1 MLKSLKNTRRDIRS
15 YYAQTCP
22 IIPGKPG
29 PIEPFSPRCLGESLE
44 IWQAVDAY
52 AERSF
57 RYDMGG
63 IDGRVF
69 GPGEVEDAVALFRWI
84 LWTITP
90 AQWQA
95 MGVGYGDRMRAL
107 QIVRGRLKRMHWRD
121 RQTTT
126 GSRKATRRYRSYK
139 ASMSIAAPSPVAV
152 AMAVE
157 NATVNGLRGR
167 RPGAGR
173 PSIETRTVSAQT
185 ARAAI
190 VGEPTREVVVGPV
203 AVDGGIAHIETDGRM
218 KEVEIR
224 SVAFTFYT
232 GERID
237 GKWMANGGSEQLEEI
252 ETAYRMVASTSRVE
266 YPRTFVAEAVDVG
279 TAVDRFTPA
288 QTPNPEPWTTEQRG
302 WRNTSRE
309 TVRGQ
314 AVAGDREAYREAL
327 TEYYNTDKPLVAGDP
342 RRVRIVARWK
352 LRALV
357 NASR

>member
-1 MLKSLKNTRRDIRS
+1 MVKSLKNARRDIRS
-15 YYAQTCP
+15 YYAETCP

-29 PIEPFSPRCLGESLE
+29 PVEPFSPRCFGETVE
-44 IWQAVDAY
+44 VWQAVDSY

-63 IDGRVF
+63 IDGRTF

-121 RQTTT
+121 RQTAS

-157 NATVNGLRGR
+157 NASVNGLRGR

-173 PSIETRTVSAQT
+173 PSMETRTVSAQT

-190 VGEPTREVVVGPV
+190 VGEPMAEVVVGPV
-203 AVDGGIAHIETDGRM
+203 AVDGGIAHVETDGKMR
-218 KEVEIR
+218 EVEIR
-224 SVAFTFYT
+224 SVAFTFHT
-232 GERID
+232 GERVN
-237 GKWMANGGSEQLEEI
+237 GKWVPDGLWEQLEEI
-252 ETAYRMVASTSRVE
+252 ETAYRMVSSTSRVE
-266 YPRTFVAEAVDVG
+266 YPRTFVAEAVDAG
-279 TAVDRFTPA
+279 TVADRFSGAPA
-288 QTPNPEPWTTEQRG
+288 PSPEPWSVEQRG
-302 WRNTSRE
+302 WRTTARE
-309 TVRGQ
+309 TVREQ
-314 AVAGDREAYREAL
+314 AVAGDVDAYRAAL
-327 TEYYNTDKPLVAGDP
+327 AEYYAG
-342 RRVRIVARWK
+342 K
-352 LRALV
+352 
-357 NASR
+357 

>member
-1 MLKSLKNTRRDIRS
+1 MIRSLKNVRREIRS
-15 YYAQTCP
+15 YYAETCP

-29 PIEPFSPRCLGESLE
+29 PVEPFSPRCFGETAE
-44 IWQAVDAY
+44 VWAAVDGY

-63 IDGRVF
+63 QDGRPVT
-69 GPGEVEDAVALFRWI
+69 PSAVEEAVALFRWI

-107 QIVRGRLKRMHWRD
+107 HIVRGRLKKMHWRD
-121 RQTTT
+121 RQTTS
-126 GSRKATRRYRSYK
+126 GSRKASRRYRSYK

-152 AMAVE
+152 AVAVE
-157 NATVNGLRGR
+157 EASRNGLRGR

-173 PSIETRTVSAQT
+173 PTTETRTVSAAT

-190 VGEPTREVVVGPV
+190 VGEPMAEVVVGPV
-203 AVDGGIAHIETDGRM
+203 AVDGGVATIDTDGKMR
-218 KEVEIR
+218 EVEIR
-224 SVAFTFYT
+224 SVAFSFFT

-237 GKWMANGGSEQLEEI
+237 GKWVPDGLWEQLEEI
-252 ETAYRMVASTSRVE
+252 ETAYRMVPGRTRVE
-266 YPRTFVAEAVDVG
+266 YPRTFVAEAVDAG
-279 TAVDRFTPA
+279 TVADRFNPA
-288 QTPNPEPWTTEQRG
+288 PSPAPEPWSVEQRG
-302 WRNTSRE
+302 WRTTARE

-314 AVAGDREAYREAL
+314 AVAADVEAYREAL
-327 TEYYNTDKPLVAGDP
+327 AAHYNTDKPLISGDP

-352 LRALV
+352 LRGLER
-357 NASR
+357 ASR